1 MAESVKINP
10 EVLREVANHHD
21 SVADQIDAARRA
33 GEDINAA
40 VQTYGPIMHQ
50 VKSAVSDLL
59 ADREQALRS
68 HGEAHRSVADKLR
81 RHASEVVEVEAEN
94 VRGLTL

>member
-1 MAESVKINP
+1 MAESARINP
-10 EVLREVANHHD
+10 EVLREVASHHD
-21 SVADQIDAARRA
+21 SVADTIAEARQA
-33 GEDINAA
+33 GDDINAA

-50 VKSAVSDLL
+50 VKSAVGDLL
-59 ADREQALRS
+59 AEREQALRS
-68 HGEAHRSVADKLR
+68 HDEAHRSVADKLR

>member
-1 MAESVKINP
+1 MAEPVKINP

-21 SVADQIDAARRA
+21 SVADQIAEARRA
-33 GEDINAA
+33 GDDISAA

-50 VKSAVSDLL
+50 VKSAVGDLL

-68 HGEAHRSVADKLR
+68 HDEAHRSVADKLR
-81 RHASEVVEVEAEN
+81 RHAGEVVEVEAEN
-94 VRGLTL
+94 VRDLTL

>member
-1 MAESVKINP
+1 MAEPVKINP

-21 SVADQIDAARRA
+21 SVADQIAAARRA
-33 GEDINAA
+33 GDDISAA

-68 HGEAHRSVADKLR
+68 HDEAHRNVADKLR
-81 RHASEVVEVEAEN
+81 RHAGEVVEVDAEN
-94 VRGLTL
+94 VRDLTL